1 MSSRTPT
8 AARTPRVPRAPT
20 ARSAGA
26 GRKPSPGRAGRS
38 PRLTA
43 DQRRRRA
50 IGRRRARV
58 LALLVVAVLGAGGL
72 AVASGVF
79 DTAVREIAFPLRHE
93 DIIRQQAAG
102 KGIDA
107 ALIAG
112 VIHTESRFRD
122 GQVSSAGALGLMQ
135 ITPATARDIARKS
148 GGTLFEIDDLATA
161 QVNIAYGTYY
171 LRYLLNRFGGDEA
184 LALAAYNG
192 GEGNVDR
199 WVKAATQRGERFRIS
214 RIPFPETREYVGRVR
229 EAERQY
235 RARYPREL
243 GL

>member
-1 MSSRTPT
+1 MV
-8 AARTPRVPRAPT
+8 A
-20 ARSAGA
+20 
-26 GRKPSPGRAGRS
+26 
-38 PRLTA
+38 
-43 DQRRRRA
+43 
-50 IGRRRARV
+50 
-58 LALLVVAVLGAGGL
+58 ALLGLGGV

-79 DTAVREIAFPLRHE
+79 DTAVREITLPLRHE
-93 DIIRQQAAG
+93 DVIRQQAAD
-102 KGIDA
+102 KDLDA

-112 VIHTESRFRD
+112 VIYTESRFRD

-135 ITPATARDIARKS
+135 ITPATAGDIARKS
-148 GGTLFEIDDLATA
+148 GGSLFEIEDLASA
-161 QVNIAYGTYY
+161 QVNIAYGAYY

-199 WVKAATQRGERFRIS
+199 WVTAATQRGESFRVS
-214 RIPFPETREYVGRVR
+214 EIPFPETRQYVTRVR
-229 EAERQY
+229 EAERAY